1 MWTLVSHIEGGM
13 YAEGIREESAGEI
26 IGRKKGDVIG
36 E

>member
-1 MWTLVSHIEGGM
+1 M